1 MIQTEQLV
9 WNFLKKV
16 SEIMKAY
23 KLLCLIL
30 ALSLCL
36 TGCIG
41 MGNKGIGADSGY
53 TPQGGG
59 TLNLSSYSPDT
70 LNPLSTKYGCIRD
83 FLYLAYEGLFIVNE
97 DLGVTP
103 VLAEEYRVSDKNKT
117 YRISLKKGVKF
128 HDGSSFTAKDVIA
141 TFDYIRTYDTPY
153 SYALNNVSLYR
164 ADGDYAV
171 VLELKSPMANFLGNL
186 DFPILSSGLK
196 YNDFSLPNS
205 EYKINGTGRYKYASE
220 DAYSSLTLEKN
231 PSWHKEDPVY
241 IPRVNIRYVNDNDA
255 MLYAFDSGETDMIST
270 ERGRWGEFPY
280 STACK
285 TYEITTTGYVYV
297 GINTTSS
304 AFSDIELR
312 KSLYAVI
319 DKEHI
324 ADTTMFSHAQIADT
338 PISSKAYFYRN
349 DDSEDKGYTAD
360 AFSGKKDMKVFVL
373 YNTESKY
380 KEGIA
385 KYIADELRAIGINA
399 DISGVDYETYIQK
412 VSSGDYQLYIGEVN
426 MSKDCDLKF
435 MFDTHE
441 DYGVD
446 WGDETIVKLP
456 ESTHTTYNRSGICD
470 YSDSKLDDI
479 ISNINSAKDKEA
491 LSMAYNNL
499 NRFFAENVPQ
509 IPLFHKNDALLI
521 NQRVKGKPNV
531 NLTNFYADIGKI
543 YIQ

>member
-1 MIQTEQLV
+1 
-9 WNFLKKV
+9 
-16 SEIMKAY
+16 MKAY
-23 KLLCLIL
+23 RLL
-30 ALSLCL
+30 ALIFVLVFCL

-41 MGNKGIGADSGY
+41 MKNKGIGADGGY
-53 TPQGGG
+53 APQGGG

-70 LNPLSTKYGCIRD
+70 LNPLATKYGCIRD

-97 DLGVTP
+97 NLDVTP
-103 VLAEEYRVSDKNKT
+103 VLADNYKVSDKNKT

-128 HDGSSFTAKDVIA
+128 HDGSSLTSKDVIA
-141 TFDYIRTYDTPY
+141 TFDYIRSYDTPY
-153 SYALNNVSLYR
+153 SYSLKNVAGYR

-171 VLELKSPMANFLGNL
+171 VMELREPMANFVANL

-196 YNDFSLPNS
+196 YGDFSVPNKD
-205 EYKINGTGRYKYASE
+205 YKINGTGRYKYASE
-220 DAYSSLTLEKN
+220 EAYISLTLEKN
-231 PSWHKEDPVY
+231 PLWHKDDPVY

-280 STACK
+280 STECK

-297 GINTTSS
+297 GINTTTS

-312 KSLYAVI
+312 KSLCSII
-319 DKEHI
+319 DKGHI
-324 ADTTMFSHAQIADT
+324 VDTTMFSHAVIADS

-349 DDSEDKGYTAD
+349 DDDGKTVYTSD
-360 AFSGKKDMKVFVL
+360 ALANKKNMKLFVL

-385 KYIADELRAIGINA
+385 KYICDELRKLGIEA
-399 DISGVDYETYIQK
+399 DISGVDYDTYCRR
-412 VSSGDYQLYIGEVN
+412 VNSGDYQLYIGEIN
-426 MSKDCDLKF
+426 MSRDCSLKF

-441 DYGVD
+441 NYGAVS
-446 WGDETIVKLP
+446 GDETVVKLP
-456 ESTHTTYNRSGICD
+456 ESAHMTYNGSGICD
-470 YSDSKLDDI
+470 YSDSKLDNI
-479 ISNINSAKDKEA
+479 ISNINSAKDIEA

-499 NRFFAENVPQ
+499 SRFYRENIPQ

-521 NQRVKGKPNV
+521 NQRIKGKPNV
-531 NLTNFYADIGKI
+531 NLTSFYADIGKI